1 MVPVGHC
8 VFLFMIYVLYLL
20 HVTQNILPA
29 VKNSPAFLRIELIDE
44 VCGVVFI
51 TVLIPA

>member
-1 MVPVGHC
+1 
-8 VFLFMIYVLYLL
+8 MIYVQYLL

-29 VKNSPAFLRIELIDE
+29 VKHSLALLGVELIDE